1 MERPSNTV
9 SDEKASVSTSEE
21 EDKELSTSLSEIKIE
36 DGVIIINNGKVI
48 DIKKDKL
55 PKNPACKTKK
65 CAEAVK
71 SHSYREFQDT
81 MQKFEDAQLRL
92 EGEMNAKAKTFETRD
107 REQQFFNENV
117 QPPLMDLLM
126 SVRGKRKS
134 KDEKYKHRNY
144 QK

>member
-1 MERPSNTV
+1 
-9 SDEKASVSTSEE
+9 
-21 EDKELSTSLSEIKIE
+21 
-36 DGVIIINNGKVI
+36 
-48 DIKKDKL
+48 
-55 PKNPACKTKK
+55 
-65 CAEAVK
+65 
-71 SHSYREFQDT
+71 

-126 SVRGKRKS
+126 SVKGKRKS